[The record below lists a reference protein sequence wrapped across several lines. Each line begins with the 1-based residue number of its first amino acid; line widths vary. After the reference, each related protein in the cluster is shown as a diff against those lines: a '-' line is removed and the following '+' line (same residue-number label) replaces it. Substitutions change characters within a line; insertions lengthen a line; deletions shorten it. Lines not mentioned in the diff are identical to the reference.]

1 MLIPSD
7 LPVLVPC
14 AHALRQPRGF
24 HLSSEDGRY
33 CRVFQANAEYA
44 KARIRQGQFEH
55 VRWYLQHVDGHV
67 ITCQPKAWM
76 DTGGFAM
83 YIETVLAPWWQKQQT
98 SWTGPDE
105 FPAKRLLLVCDNASV
120 HKADEL
126 KKLMDQHGII
136 LRFLPPNM
144 TQWLQPLDRV
154 VCGLIKIV
162 QRARR
167 GRQLAANLQ
176 QWKQE
181 QERIVG
187 EALLNKRPHPELTP
201 WVPPKP
207 TLLEGIFFYQKT
219 HMEELQL
226 EKTKN
231 AIRQV
236 FIDTGITPFEDGRWH
251 QYRRERFTNGRSTF
265 IANNI
270 LSNVLKLQDKKCIS
284 AYLFSIGL
292 DDQDPSQCDDA
303 DLSHLVVPDAD
314 YPSDSEEEGEEEEEE
329 EEDQRGEGEGSAA
342 TVSRLVVPDPVLASD
357 SEEEEGEE
365 EEASLRYEN

>member
-1 MLIPSD
+1 M
-7 LPVLVPC
+7 
-14 AHALRQPRGF
+14 
-24 HLSSEDGRY
+24 
-33 CRVFQANAEYA
+33 
-44 KARIRQGQFEH
+44 
-55 VRWYLQHVDGHV
+55 
-67 ITCQPKAWM
+67 
-76 DTGGFAM
+76 
-83 YIETVLAPWWQKQQT
+83 
-98 SWTGPDE
+98 
-105 FPAKRLLLVCDNASV
+105 

-236 FIDTGITPFEDGRWH
+236 FIDTGITPFEDGRWN
-251 QYRRERFTNGRSTF
+251 QYRRERFTNHRRTS
-265 IANNI
+265 IANHI
-270 LSNVLKLQDKKCIS
+270 LSNVL
-284 AYLFSIGL
+284 
-292 DDQDPSQCDDA
+292 
-303 DLSHLVVPDAD
+303 
-314 YPSDSEEEGEEEEEE
+314 
-329 EEDQRGEGEGSAA
+329 
-342 TVSRLVVPDPVLASD
+342 
-357 SEEEEGEE
+357 
-365 EEASLRYEN
+365 N

>member
-1 MLIPSD
+1 M
-7 LPVLVPC
+7 
-14 AHALRQPRGF
+14 
-24 HLSSEDGRY
+24 
-33 CRVFQANAEYA
+33 
-44 KARIRQGQFEH
+44 
-55 VRWYLQHVDGHV
+55 
-67 ITCQPKAWM
+67 
-76 DTGGFAM
+76 
-83 YIETVLAPWWQKQQT
+83 
-98 SWTGPDE
+98 
-105 FPAKRLLLVCDNASV
+105 LLVCDNASV

-126 KKLMDQHGII
+126 KKLMDQYGII

-187 EALLNKRPHPELTP
+187 AALLNKRPHPPLTP

-207 TLLEGIFFYQKT
+207 TLLQGIFFYQKT

-236 FIDTGITPFEDGRWH
+236 FIDSCITPFEDGRWKE
-251 QYRRERFTNGRSTF
+251 YRRERFTNHRSNSA
-265 IANNI
+265 ANQV
-270 LSNVLKLQDKKCIS
+270 LSNALKLQDKKCIS
-284 AYLFSIGL
+284 AYLFSLGL
-292 DDQDPSQCDDA
+292 DDQDPAQWGDA
-303 DLSHLVVPDAD
+303 ELSHLVVPEAD
-314 YPSDSEEEGEEEEEE
+314 Y
-329 EEDQRGEGEGSAA
+329 
-342 TVSRLVVPDPVLASD
+342 ASD

-365 EEASLRYEN
+365 EEEEEENEQRGGGGVRAAADLSHLVVPHPDYASVVASHR

>member
-1 MLIPSD
+1 
-7 LPVLVPC
+7 
-14 AHALRQPRGF
+14 
-24 HLSSEDGRY
+24 
-33 CRVFQANAEYA
+33 
-44 KARIRQGQFEH
+44 
-55 VRWYLQHVDGHV
+55 
-67 ITCQPKAWM
+67 
-76 DTGGFAM
+76 M
-83 YIETVLAPWWQKQQT
+83 YIQTVLAPWWQKQQT

-154 VCGLIKIV
+154 VCGLIKTV

-181 QERIVG
+181 PERIVG
-187 EALLNKRPHPELTP
+187 EALLNKRPHPDLTP

-207 TLLEGIFFYQKT
+207 TLLQGIYFYQKT
-219 HMEELQL
+219 YMEELQL

-236 FIDTGITPFEDGRWH
+236 FIDTGITPFEDGMYNTFNRVLGGSLG
-251 QYRRERFTNGRSTF
+251 YRNKFK
-265 IANNI
+265 I
-270 LSNVLKLQDKKCIS
+270 
-284 AYLFSIGL
+284 
-292 DDQDPSQCDDA
+292 
-303 DLSHLVVPDAD
+303 
-314 YPSDSEEEGEEEEEE
+314 
-329 EEDQRGEGEGSAA
+329 
-342 TVSRLVVPDPVLASD
+342 
-357 SEEEEGEE
+357 
-365 EEASLRYEN
+365 

>member
-1 MLIPSD
+1 
-7 LPVLVPC
+7 
-14 AHALRQPRGF
+14 
-24 HLSSEDGRY
+24 
-33 CRVFQANAEYA
+33 
-44 KARIRQGQFEH
+44 
-55 VRWYLQHVDGHV
+55 
-67 ITCQPKAWM
+67 
-76 DTGGFAM
+76 
-83 YIETVLAPWWQKQQT
+83 
-98 SWTGPDE
+98 
-105 FPAKRLLLVCDNASV
+105 VCDNASV
-120 HKADEL
+120 HKADEF
-126 KKLMDQHGII
+126 KKLMDQYRII
-136 LRFLPPNM
+136 LRFLPLNM

-207 TLLEGIFFYQKT
+207 TLIQGIVFYQKT
-219 HMEELQL
+219 HMEELQR

-236 FIDTGITPFEDGRWH
+236 FIDTGITPFEDGRWN
-251 QYRRERFTNGRSTF
+251 QYRRERFTNHRKTST
-265 IANNI
+265 ANHI

-284 AYLFSIGL
+284 AYLFSLGL
-292 DDQDPSQCDDA
+292 DDQDPSQWDDA
-303 DLSHLVVPDAD
+303 ELSHLVVPEVE
-314 YPSDSEEEGEEEEEE
+314 YPSDGEEEEGEEEEEE
-329 EEDQRGEGEGSAA
+329 EEQDQRGGGGSA
-342 TVSRLVVPDPVLASD
+342 TDMSHLVDPDPDYPSD

-365 EEASLRYEN
+365 EEEEQQQQ